1 MSLSNK
7 NILIGISGSIASY
20 KVCELISL
28 LKKQNANV
36 KTIATDSALQF
47 VGKATLEGLSGNP
60 VVTSDFSDG
69 QMMAH
74 IQLAKW
80 ADVFIIAPAT
90 AQTVNSLCAGTGHS
104 PLISTYLAYDLKK
117 PLLVAPAMNT
127 QMLFHPT
134 TQQSF
139 KQLSAWGLRILS
151 SDSGDLACGDV
162 GEGRLLEPQV
172 LFTEIHAALFPT
184 SKLSILITAGGTKIP
199 IDSVRAITNT
209 STGRTGTLLA
219 DYFSKRHYSVEL
231 LLSKDAEA
239 PVFTKNVERFETYSD
254 LSKLLEEKL
263 KKNKYDLVIHSAA
276 VSDFAVESIDGKG
289 KIPSGSSL
297 VLNLYPTEKIIAKI
311 KTWNKNCKLV
321 GFKLTDTPSE
331 ENRHHAIKKLFTQSA
346 DWVIHNDLSQI
357 TKNSHQFELFDAKK
371 KIAVCNQKQEL
382 GPLIENSI
390 LKELL

>member
-7 NILIGISGSIASY
+7 NILIGISGSIAAY
-20 KVCELISL
+20 KICELISM

-47 VGKATLEGLSGNP
+47 IGKASLEGLSENP
-60 VVTSDFSDG
+60 VITSDFTDG

-74 IQLAKW
+74 IHLAKW
-80 ADVFIIAPAT
+80 ADLFLIAPAS
-90 AQTVNSLCAGTGHS
+90 AQTVNSLHTGSGHS
-104 PLISTYLAYDLKK
+104 PLISTYLAFDLKK

-134 TQQSF
+134 TQHSF
-139 KQLSAWGLRILS
+139 KQLSSWGLRILPTGA
-151 SDSGDLACGDV
+151 GDLACGDV
-162 GEGRLLEPQV
+162 GEGRLLEPEI
-172 LFTEIHAALFPT
+172 LFKEIQETLFPT
-184 SKLSILITAGGTKIP
+184 LRLSVLITAGGTKVP

-209 STGRTGTLLA
+209 SSGRTGTLLA
-219 DYFSKRHYSVEL
+219 DYLAQKKYAVEL

-239 PVFTKNVERFETYSD
+239 PSHVKNVTRFETYSD

-263 KKNKYDLVIHSAA
+263 TKNKYDLVIHSAA
-276 VSDFAVESIDGKG
+276 VSDFTVESLDAKG
-289 KIPSGSSL
+289 KIPSGQNM

-311 KTWNKNCKLV
+311 KKWNQSCKLV
-321 GFKLTDTPSE
+321 GFKLTDTSDDE
-331 ENRHHAIKKLFTQSA
+331 SQERSIQKLFTQSA

-357 TKNSHQFELFDAKK
+357 SDKHHHFDLYDPSR
-371 KIAVCNQKQEL
+371 KIAHCESKQQL